1 MKTETGSK
9 IIYLNPDRAMDF
21 TDNEVLHDAVTQRAR
36 KVLDPLANSEIA
48 RLEEVVAS
56 LKKAV
61 NELQDLRVEVAS
73 YREVTVKLA
82 CELGMIQKTGLFKNP
97 GSSQAHNVILAASSA
112 FGVST
117 QKLLGKERPDYI
129 AHPRMAAMWVLRT
142 KLGMPLT
149 EVGALFGRDHGTV
162 LHACNRVPAMM
173 KKNKV
178 FAENVMKVL
187 NTFNW
192 EQESK

>member
-1 MKTETGSK
+1 MKTETSSK

-21 TDNEVLHDAVTQRAR
+21 TENEILHDAVTKRAK

-56 LKKAV
+56 LKRAV

-82 CELGMIQKTGLFKNP
+82 CELGMIQKTGLFSNP
-97 GSSQAHNVILAASSA
+97 GSAHAHNIVLAASSA
-112 FGVST
+112 FGVPV
-117 QKLLGKERPDYI
+117 QKILGKERPDYI

-142 KLGMPLT
+142 KLGMSLM
-149 EVGALFGRDHGTV
+149 EIGSIFGRDHGTV
-162 LHACNRVPAMM
+162 LHAYRRVPTMM

-178 FAENVMKVL
+178 FADNVMKII
-187 NTFNW
+187 NAFQW
-192 EQESK
+192 ESGK